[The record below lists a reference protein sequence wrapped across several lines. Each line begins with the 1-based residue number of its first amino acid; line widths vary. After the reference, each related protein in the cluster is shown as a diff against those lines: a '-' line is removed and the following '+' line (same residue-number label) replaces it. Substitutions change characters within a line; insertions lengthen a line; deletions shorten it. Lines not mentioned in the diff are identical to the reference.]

1 MSFSDFDDIYC
12 ICCEWSKTGFPADET
27 VRKNILFRDTA
38 EEELRFHQS
47 NRWWEAAENEI
58 KAEREKILN

>member
-12 ICCEWSKTGFPADET
+12 ICSEWSKVGFRGDEAI
-27 VRKNILFRDTA
+27 VRKNLLFRGN
-38 EEELRFHQS
+38 EEEIVLQQS

-58 KAEREKILN
+58 MAEREKILN